1 MSSELIAII
10 SVGVAFLSVGVAV
23 LGLMWMIRRDM
34 LNGQVTL
41 RSEMRDGFASQ
52 SRQIAEQGRQ
62 IAALGQ
68 RMAHLEGLLE
78 GLREAFRREPQAT

>member
-10 SVGVAFLSVGVAV
+10 SVGVAF

-41 RSEMRDGFASQ
+41 RSEMREGFESQ

-78 GLREAFRREPQAT
+78 GLRESFRREAQAT

>member
-10 SVGVAFLSVGVAV
+10 SVGVAFMSVGVAF
-23 LGLMWMIRRDM
+23 LGLLWTIRRDM

-62 IAALGQ
+62 IATLGQ

-78 GLREAFRREPQAT
+78 GLRESFRREPQAT